1 MTNEREQS
9 QVHLSNAER
18 GGIGRSQ
25 RLQKEA
31 YSQQGLYQSQYEHD
45 ACGVGMVVN
54 IHGGKSHELVDNAL
68 RVLENMEH
76 RGAETRDK
84 TGDGAGIMVQIPHEF
99 ILLQGIPVP
108 EKGKYGT
115 GLVFLPRDE
124 KAQQVILSIM
134 IEEIEREGL
143 QLMHLRTVPT
153 CPEVLGAAAR
163 EVEPE
168 IKQIFVTGVSEEK
181 VMTFSRTLYIIRKKI
196 EKRVND
202 RDFYICSL
210 SNTNIIYKGML
221 TSGQLRRYFPDLSSP
236 YFTSGLALVH
246 SRFSTNTFPTW
257 SLAQPFRLLAHNGEI
272 NTIRGNRG
280 WMKARESVLSSE
292 ALGDIKDLR
301 PIVQEGMSDS
311 ASLDNV
317 FEFLMMSGLS
327 LPQAMAILV
336 PESFNDKNPISEDL
350 KAFYEYH
357 SILMEPWDGPAALL
371 FSDGRYAGGMLD
383 RNGLR
388 PSRYTITKQGMMV
401 VASEVGVMD
410 FEPGDVVSKG
420 RLQPGKILLI
430 DTQEGKIYYDGEI
443 KEQLAKAH
451 PYREWLNENRVQL
464 EKLKSGRKVDNS
476 VSNFE
481 QKLVTFGFGQEDID
495 KTIVP
500 MATAGQEPVAAMG
513 NDTPLAVI
521 SDRPQ
526 VLFNYF
532 RQQFA
537 QVTNPAIDPIRE
549 ELVMSLT
556 EYIGAVETNILTPD
570 ASNCK
575 MVRLPQP
582 VLTNTQLDI
591 LCNIRYK
598 GFNTKKL
605 PILFEMNK
613 GEEGLRQ
620 ALDELCH
627 QAEASVDEG
636 VNYIILSDRDIDE
649 THAAIPSLLAVSAV
663 HHYLISVGKR
673 VQTALIVE
681 SGEIREVMH
690 AALLLGYGA
699 SALCPYMTFA
709 VLDDLVKKHKI
720 QEEYATAEKNYIKAV
735 DKGLKK
741 IMSKMGIST
750 IRSYRGAK
758 IFESIGLSEDLLRR
772 YFGTEVSTIGG
783 VGLKE
788 IARDAIRLHA
798 AAESWGQVHD
808 SGQNQATCP
817 RDSGFLP
824 NNGQFAW
831 RKDGIKHAWN
841 PETIA
846 KLQLACR
853 TGSYEKFKEWAKLV
867 DEKDSPIFLRDFLT
881 FKKVS
886 TPLHNREGQGGGSP
900 IPIDEVEPV
909 ESIVRHFVTGAM
921 SFGALSIEAHEALA
935 LAMNKLG
942 ARSNTGEG
950 GEDNA
955 RYHSEVDGV
964 SLSSK
969 TKQIASGRFGVTAE
983 YLVNAEEIQI
993 KVAQGAKPGE
1003 GGQLPGFKVNEIIAK
1018 TRNAIPGISLISPPP
1033 HHDIYSIEDLA
1044 QLIFDLKNI
1053 NPTAAVS
1060 VKLVAESGVGT
1071 IAAGVAKAKADLIV
1085 ISGAEGGTGASP
1097 ASSMRFAGISPE
1109 IGLAETQQTL
1119 VMNGLRNQVR
1129 LQTDGQLKTAK
1140 DVIIMA
1146 MLGADE
1152 FSFGTLP
1159 LIVLG
1164 CVMMRK
1170 CNTNTCPMGVATQNP
1185 ELRKHF
1191 EGRAEYVVNFFTFLA
1206 EQVRE
1211 YLSEI
1216 GVHSLKEI
1224 IGHTELIEVNTANA
1238 TDKQK
1243 TIDFARLLHKPE
1255 TDKALYW
1262 DRGAYTKVT
1271 GVKDEEIIKAAQKA
1285 IENQEEITLDYAIKN
1300 TDRAVGT
1307 MLSGVIAKKYGEEGL
1322 PDGTIKIKFKGSAGQ
1337 SFGAFAVKGLD
1348 LRLEGETNDYFGKG
1362 LSGGRISILPPARRS
1377 DDFKAEDNIIA
1388 GNTGLYGATSG
1399 ELYINGKV
1407 GERFGVRNSG
1417 AIAVIEGAGDHCCEY
1432 MTGGRVVVLGK
1443 TGRNFAAGMSGGV
1456 AYVYDPDHSFDYFCN
1471 MDMVELGLV
1480 EDSVSRKELLEL
1492 IRQHYLHTGSA
1503 LAGRMLDDWQ
1513 RYVVDFIQVVP
1524 IEYKRVL
1531 QEEQNRKLQ
1540 EKIANIQRD
1549 Y

>member
-1 MTNEREQS
+1 MTKRKLN
-9 QVHLSNAER
+9 
-18 GGIGRSQ
+18 
-25 RLQKEA
+25 
-31 YSQQGLYQSQYEHD
+31 GLYQPQYEHD

-54 IHGGKSHELVDNAL
+54 IHGGKSHDLVDQAL

-84 TGDGAGIMVQIPHEF
+84 TGDGAGIMLQIPHEF

-108 EKGKYGT
+108 EKGQYGT
-115 GLVFLPRDE
+115 GLVFLPKGE
-124 KAQQVILSIM
+124 SEQQQILSVM

-153 CPEVLGAAAR
+153 CPEVLGEAAR
-163 EVEPE
+163 NAEPA
-168 IKQIFVTGVSEEK
+168 IRQIFVTGVSEEK
-181 VMTFSRTLYIIRKKI
+181 ADVLPRTLYIIRKKI
-196 EKRVND
+196 ERRIKHP
-202 RDFYICSL
+202 DFYICSL

-221 TSGQLRRYFPDLSSP
+221 TSGQLRRYFPDLTNP
-236 YFTSGLALVH
+236 YLTSGLALVH

-257 SLAQPFRLLAHNGEI
+257 ALAQPFRLLAHNGEI

-292 ALGDIKDLR
+292 ALGDIRDLS

-317 FEFLMMSGLS
+317 FEFLTMSGLS

-336 PESFNDKNPISEDL
+336 PESFNDKNPISDDL

-371 FSDGRYAGGMLD
+371 FSDGRYAGGLLD

-388 PSRYTITKQGMMV
+388 PSRYTITRQGVMV

-410 FEPGDVVSKG
+410 FEPADVVGKG
-420 RLQPGKILLI
+420 RLQPGKILLV

-443 KEQLAKAH
+443 KDQLAKAH
-451 PYREWLNENRVQL
+451 PYREWLSENRVQL
-464 EKLKSGRKVDNS
+464 EKLKSGRHVDNA
-476 VSNFE
+476 VSNLE
-481 QKLVTFGFGQEDID
+481 QKLITFGFGQEDID
-495 KTIVP
+495 RTIVP
-500 MATAGQEPVAAMG
+500 MATTGQEPVAAMG
-513 NDTPLAVI
+513 NDTPLAVV
-521 SDRPQ
+521 SERPQ
-526 VLFNYF
+526 LLFNYF

-556 EYIGAVETNILTPD
+556 EYIGAVGTNILTPD

-605 PILFEMNK
+605 AMTFEMAK

-620 ALDELCH
+620 ALDELCKA
-627 QAEASVDEG
+627 AEASVDEG
-636 VNYIILSDRDIDE
+636 VNYIILSDRDIDKQQ
-649 THAAIPSLLAVSAV
+649 AAIPSLLAVSAV
-663 HHYLISVGKR
+663 HHHLISVGKR

-681 SGEIREVMH
+681 SGEIRETMH

-699 SALCPYMTFA
+699 SALCPYMAFA
-709 VLDDLVKKHKI
+709 VLDDLVRRGKI
-720 QEEYATAEKNYIKAV
+720 QEDYATAEAHYIKAV

-758 IFESIGLSEDLLRR
+758 IFESIGLSENLLSR

-783 VGLKE
+783 IGLRE
-788 IARDAIRLHA
+788 IARDQMRLQQQA
-798 AAESWGQVHD
+798 KEQTALK
-808 SGQNQATCP
+808 NQ
-817 RDSGFLP
+817 
-824 NNGQFAW
+824 GQFSW

-841 PETIA
+841 PETIT

-853 TGSYEKFKEWAKLV
+853 KGDYEMFKEWSKAV
-867 DEKDSPIFLRDFLT
+867 DEKESPIFLRDFLT

-886 TPLHNREGQGGGSP
+886 TPLSIRRGAGGEA
-900 IPIDEVEPV
+900 EVEPV

-942 ARSNTGEG
+942 TRSNTGEG

-955 RYHSEVDGV
+955 RYHAEVDGV

-1003 GGQLPGFKVNEIIAK
+1003 GGQLPGFKVNDIIAK

-1053 NPTAAVS
+1053 NPSAAVS

-1119 VMNGLRNQVR
+1119 VRNGLRNQVR

-1140 DVIIMA
+1140 DVVVMA

-1191 EGRAEYVVNFFTFLA
+1191 EGRAEYVVNYFTMLA
-1206 EQVRE
+1206 RQVRE
-1211 YLSEI
+1211 YLAEI
-1216 GVHSLKEI
+1216 GVRSLKEI
-1224 IGHTELIEVNTANA
+1224 IGHTELIEVVSSGM

-1243 TIDFARLLHKPE
+1243 TIDFTRLLHKPDSE
-1255 TDKALYW
+1255 NALYW
-1262 DRGAYTKVT
+1262 NRGAYTKVT
-1271 GVKDEEIIKAAQKA
+1271 GVKDEQIIRAAQKA
-1285 IENQEEITLDYAIKN
+1285 IDGGEEVTLDYAIKN
-1300 TDRAVGT
+1300 TDRAVTT
-1307 MLSGVIAKKYGEEGL
+1307 MLSGVIAKKYGEAGL
-1322 PDGTIKIKFKGSAGQ
+1322 PADTINIKFKGSAGQ
-1337 SFGAFAVKGLD
+1337 SFGAFAVRGVNIK
-1348 LRLEGETNDYFGKG
+1348 LEGECNDYFGKG
-1362 LSGGRISILPPARRS
+1362 LSGGRISILPPSRS
-1377 DDFKAEDNIIA
+1377 NDNFKAEENIIA

-1399 ELYINGKV
+1399 EMYVNGKV

-1456 AYVYDPDHSFDYFCN
+1456 AYAYDPDHTFDYYCN
-1471 MDMVELGLV
+1471 MDMVELSLV

-1503 LAGRMLDDWQ
+1503 LAGRLLDDWH
-1513 RYVVDFIQVVP
+1513 RCIDDFIQVVP

-1531 QEEQNRKLQ
+1531 EEEKMARLH
-1540 EKIANIQRD
+1540 EKIADIQRD

>member
-1 MTNEREQS
+1 MN
-9 QVHLSNAER
+9 
-18 GGIGRSQ
+18 
-25 RLQKEA
+25 K
-31 YSQQGLYQSQYEHD
+31 GLYQEAYEHD

-54 IHGGKSHELVDNAL
+54 IHGAGSHELVDNAL
-68 RVLENMEH
+68 KVLENMEH

-108 EKGKYGT
+108 EKGRYGT
-115 GLVFLPRDE
+115 GLVFLPKDE
-124 KAQQVILSIM
+124 KAQQTILSVM

-143 QLMHLRTVPT
+143 ELMHVRAVPT
-153 CPEVLGAAAR
+153 CPEVLGAGAK

-168 IKQIFVTGVSEEK
+168 IKQVFVTGATEEQAP
-181 VMTFSRTLYIIRKKI
+181 TLDRILYRVRKRI
-196 EKRVND
+196 ENRITD
-202 RDFYICSL
+202 EDFYICSL
-210 SNTNIIYKGML
+210 SSKNLIYKGML

-246 SRFSTNTFPTW
+246 SRFSTNTFPKW
-257 SLAQPFRLLAHNGEI
+257 KLAQPFRLLAHNGEI

-317 FEFLMMSGLS
+317 FEFLTMSGLS

-371 FSDGRYAGGMLD
+371 FSDGRFAGGMLD

-410 FEPGDVVSKG
+410 FEPSDVVSKG

-430 DTQEGKIYYDGEI
+430 DTREGKIYYDGEI

-451 PYREWLNENRVQL
+451 PYREWLSTNRIQL
-464 EKLKSGRKVDNS
+464 EKLKSGRHVENS
-476 VSNFE
+476 VENYE
-481 QKLVTFGFGQEDID
+481 RKLITFGFGQEDID
-495 KTIVP
+495 RTIVP

-526 VLFNYF
+526 ILFNYF

-556 EYIGAVETNILTPD
+556 EYIGAVGTNILTPD

-598 GFNTKKL
+598 GFKTKKL
-605 PILFEMNK
+605 AMLFDLQK
-613 GEEGLRQ
+613 GESGLRQ
-620 ALDELCH
+620 AIEDLCKE
-627 QAEASVDEG
+627 AEASVDEG

-649 THAAIPSLLAVSAV
+649 EHAAIPSLLAVSAV
-663 HHYLISVGKR
+663 HHYLIGVGKR

-690 AALLLGYGA
+690 AALLLSYGA
-699 SALCPYMTFA
+699 SAICPYMTFA
-709 VLDDLVKKHKI
+709 VLDDLVKRHKI
-720 QEEYATAEKNYIKAV
+720 QEEYATAEANYIKAV

-741 IMSKMGIST
+741 VMSKMGIST

-772 YFGTEVSTIGG
+772 YFGTEVSTVGG
-783 VGLKE
+783 IGLKE
-788 IARDAIRLHA
+788 IARDAIRLHEA
-798 AAESWGQVHD
+798 PLLSPQGGKNTSPLGEDGR
-808 SGQNQATCP
+808 GL
-817 RDSGFLP
+817 LP
-824 NNGQFAW
+824 NNGQFSW
-831 RKDGIKHAWN
+831 RKDGILHAWN
-841 PETIA
+841 PDTIA
-846 KLQLACR
+846 NLQIATRL
-853 TGSYEKFKEWAKLV
+853 GSYKKFKEWAKMV
-867 DEKDSPIFLRDFLT
+867 DEKEMPIFIRDFFD
-881 FKKVS
+881 FKRAEKP
-886 TPLHNREGQGGGSP
+886 TPLE
-900 IPIDEVEPV
+900 EVEPV
-909 ESIVRHFVTGAM
+909 DSIVRHFVTGAM

-942 ARSNTGEG
+942 TRSNTGEG

-1071 IAAGVAKAKADLIV
+1071 VAAGVAKAKADLIV

-1119 VMNGLRNQVR
+1119 VVNGLRNQVR

-1170 CNTNTCPMGVATQNP
+1170 CNTNTCPVGVATQD
-1185 ELRKHF
+1185 ERLRARF
-1191 EGRAEYVVNFFTFLA
+1191 MGRAEYVVNFFTFLA

-1211 YLSEI
+1211 YLSEM
-1216 GVHSLKEI
+1216 GMHKLKDI
-1224 IGHTELIEVNTANA
+1224 IGHTELIILNEELRMKKQSSTAVGKVNEEFAA
-1238 TDKQK
+1238 VQKWK
-1243 TIDFARLLHKPE
+1243 TIDFSRLLHKPE
-1255 TDKALYW
+1255 TDKPLYW
-1262 DRGAYTKVT
+1262 DRSEFTKVS
-1271 GVKDEEIIKAAQKA
+1271 GVKDEEIIREVSGLKVASLSGLEGGNASLPHNLTTIQPYNL
-1285 IENQEEITLDYAIKN
+1285 EYAIKN

-1307 MLSGVIAKKYGEEGL
+1307 MLSGMIAKKYGEAGL
-1322 PDGTIKIKFKGSAGQ
+1322 PDGTINIKFKGSAGQ
-1337 SFGAFAVKGLD
+1337 SFGAFAVKGLG

-1362 LSGGRISILPPARRS
+1362 LSGGRISILPPARS
-1377 DDFKAEDNIIA
+1377 GEDFHAEDNIIA

-1399 ELYINGKV
+1399 ELYVNGRV

-1456 AYVYDPDHSFDYFCN
+1456 AYVYDPDHTFDYFCN
-1471 MDMVELGLV
+1471 MDMVEINLV

-1513 RYVVDFIQVVP
+1513 RYVEDFIQVVP

-1531 QEEQNRKLQ
+1531 QEEQMAKLSQ
-1540 EKIANIQRD
+1540 RIAEVQRD